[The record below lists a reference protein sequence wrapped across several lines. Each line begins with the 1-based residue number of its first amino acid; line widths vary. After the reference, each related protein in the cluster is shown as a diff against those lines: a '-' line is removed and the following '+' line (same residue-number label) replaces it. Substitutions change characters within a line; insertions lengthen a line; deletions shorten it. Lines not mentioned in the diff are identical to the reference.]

1 MIQHYNLLEQ
11 LVKMNWNIDTQ
22 SLGAALKGTMGPS
35 TIAERFNCL
44 SFTTTTTKLYT
55 NIYIIT
61 VLMFIPSTISQFECF
76 IRISSNFFWIML
88 WLHYLQKT
96 SEITSIFV
104 MIQRCWHVYCR
115 YVSDGTK
122 QVKAIEVRN
131 GARKTHFTQLQLSD
145 IHLRCLDIKFFAGKV
160 LYKSCVIWMIL
171 RKLVNMRLFTPRL
184 I

>member
-11 LVKMNWNIDTQ
+11 LVKMNWNNDTQ
-22 SLGAALKGTMGPS
+22 SSGDALKGTMVPS

-104 MIQRCWHVYCR
+104 RIQRCWHMYCI

-122 QVKAIEVRN
+122 LEVRN
-131 GARKTHFTQLQLSD
+131 GARKTHFTQRQLSD
-145 IHLRCLDIKFFAGKV
+145 IHLSCLMFISGV
-160 LYKSCVIWMIL
+160 LI
-171 RKLVNMRLFTPRL
+171 
-184 I
+184 

>member
-1 MIQHYNLLEQ
+1 
-11 LVKMNWNIDTQ
+11 MNWNNDTK
-22 SLGAALKGTMGPS
+22 SLGDALKGTMGPS

-44 SFTTTTTKLYT
+44 SFTTTTTKWYT
-55 NIYIIT
+55 NIYIVT

-88 WLHYLQKT
+88 WLHYLRKNIRNHINICND
-96 SEITSIFV
+96 SEMLT
-104 MIQRCWHVYCR
+104 R
-115 YVSDGTK
+115 VSDGTK